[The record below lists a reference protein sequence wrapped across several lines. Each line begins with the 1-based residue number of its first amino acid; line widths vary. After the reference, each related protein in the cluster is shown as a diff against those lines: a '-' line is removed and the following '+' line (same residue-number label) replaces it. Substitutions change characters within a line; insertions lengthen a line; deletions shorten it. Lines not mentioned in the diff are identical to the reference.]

1 MVDNP
6 ISTEQILK
14 NIYGVTATGTVSNM
28 SGGNINK
35 KYINIDNI
43 QRAVLR
49 DDVVNNNIR
58 IKYLDEKPVT
68 NIMTGGRRTR
78 KTRKLKAGSKAKDIV
93 IYASPEYV
101 ESSSDLRLFMDKFFL
116 YYRFS
121 RSPNSAIY
129 IIPPSAELSKM
140 INKRSKDKPE
150 GSMELQKDVRSN
162 KNIGLEKYLFVTF
175 GDNSKSD
182 KYRIDPN
189 LNSKEA
195 YPNSPFETIRRTNL
209 NGDVFYIS
217 YKDDKSVVIHTK
229 PDNVNSKD
237 SETLNFVAR
246 FNNGGYIFQ
255 GSIPDHSEE
264 HIGPKQIK
272 KSKLY
277 KFAFDEMEFG
287 DIPINDYN
295 ARSAAITGGA
305 SNNSLK
311 AFELYDRLYNYDHDV
326 AAEHFLRCAAKKDKL
341 PKNIINNADF
351 LYSAIYYALSK
362 PNAVNANDINKEIS
376 SKEFMK
382 LYKDFKPMRTTISE
396 CNKKK
401 MAVTSDIN
409 NAYHNYVIGKY
420 NNIRNNQFSTNAF
433 IKHFKNWYRK
443 TNDWNIPIADI
454 MTGYI
459 RNNDKPDIQHVGE
472 ELYNAINDT
481 DNSNISYG
489 ICSVINNSIKNSFA
503 PSLIGKY
510 YPPVFASVM
519 DVDNFE
525 RAVKK
530 HRDNNDDNVDAAIE
544 MFDNQQQLEGGDE
557 QIDGADMK
565 QFIEKS
571 KEKAKKTLGKIVEQG
586 KDFSDQI
593 GLTDLANK
601 TLEQGKNVFIS
612 TGQTLTG
619 ELGKLVDKGSDKI
632 QETSKEFIT
641 KTSEKTGKLI
651 DNFPTPGSTK
661 SSYTEQSSNNSLA
674 MAAKNALENDIPSD
688 GDDIEVINDEDDNN
702 INNFIS
708 RYVN

>member
-28 SGGNINK
+28 LGGNINK

-58 IKYLDEKPVT
+58 IKYLDEKPAT

-78 KTRKLKAGSKAKDIV
+78 KTKKLKAGSKAKDIV

-101 ESSSDLRLFMDKFFL
+101 ETSNDLRLFMDKFFL

-189 LNSKEA
+189 LTSKEA

-229 PDNVNSKD
+229 PDNFNSKD

-295 ARSAAITGGA
+295 ARSTAITGGA

-382 LYKDFKPMRTTISE
+382 LYKDFKPMRTTINE

-409 NAYHNYVIGKY
+409 NAYHSYVIGKY

-530 HRDNNDDNVDAAIE
+530 HRDNDDNVDAAVE
-544 MFDNQQQLEGGDE
+544 MFDQQQLEGGDGEQLEGGDE
-557 QIDGADMK
+557 QIDGGAESMISDETK
-565 QFIEKS
+565 QNLGELLK
-571 KEKAKKTLGKIVEQG
+571 KGKDKAKQIWNDAGGKKMTDELSNTLQGTITGVVKEGVDTFGNLGKKVINTTGTVAEGAIGTAGQLGEGFLDNAG
-586 KDFSDQI
+586 K
-593 GLTDLANK
+593 AA
-601 TLEQGKNVFIS
+601 S
-612 TGQTLTG
+612 TIL
-619 ELGKLVDKGSDKI
+619 
-632 QETSKEFIT
+632 
-641 KTSEKTGKLI
+641 
-651 DNFPTPGSTK
+651 PGSK
-661 SSYTEQSSNNSLA
+661 SSYTEQPPNNSLA
-674 MAAKNALENDIPSD
+674 MAARNALEN
-688 GDDIEVINDEDDNN
+688 ENVEHEDT
-702 INNFIS
+702 FFS
-708 RYVN
+708 LSGKGS

>member
-58 IKYLDEKPVT
+58 IKYLDEKPAT
-68 NIMTGGRRTR
+68 NIMTGGGRRTR
-78 KTRKLKAGSKAKDIV
+78 KTRKLKAGSKAKDII

-101 ESSSDLRLFMDKFFL
+101 ETSSDLRLFMDKFFL

-195 YPNSPFETIRRTNL
+195 YPNSTFETIRRTNL

-229 PDNVNSKD
+229 PDNINSKD

-295 ARSAAITGGA
+295 ARSTAITGGA

-409 NAYHNYVIGKY
+409 NAYHSYVIGKY

-459 RNNDKPDIQHVGE
+459 RNNDKPDIQHVSE

-557 QIDGADMK
+557 QIEGAAGMTDKMK
-565 QFIEKS
+565 EAWENA
-571 KEKAKKTLGKIVEQG
+571 KEEAKKK
-586 KDFSDQI
+586 
-593 GLTDLANK
+593 
-601 TLEQGKNVFIS
+601 LEQGKKVLS
-612 TGQTLTG
+612 EVAEQSGVKDAVADVG
-619 ELGKLVDKGSDKI
+619 EKAK
-632 QETSKEFIT
+632 
-641 KTSEKTGKLI
+641 GKLI
-651 DNFPTPGSTK
+651 EVAKEGVNKGKGFLENTIDTAGNIGEGFIKAMPGSTK

-674 MAAKNALENDIPSD
+674 MAARNALENDIQSD
-688 GDDIEVINDEDDNN
+688 EDNIDILNDEDDDN

>member
-49 DDVVNNNIR
+49 DDVVSNNIR
-58 IKYLDEKPVT
+58 IKYLDEKPAT
-68 NIMTGGRRTR
+68 NIMTGGRRRTR

-101 ESSSDLRLFMDKFFL
+101 ETSSDLRLFMDKFFL

-140 INKRSKDKPE
+140 INKRAKDKPE

-229 PDNVNSKD
+229 PDNINSKD

-287 DIPINDYN
+287 DIPVNDYN
-295 ARSAAITGGA
+295 ARSTAITGGA

-311 AFELYDRLYNYDHDV
+311 TFELYDRLYNYDHDV

-376 SKEFMK
+376 LTRDKETLDAFSLSAEDSAPLTQSALNPK
-382 LYKDFKPMRTTISE
+382 ATSFKHWTKEQLKNAVAECVAAHPEFSEFAADFVDYWYEPTASGKPRLWRQDAWDTTLRLRTWA
-396 CNKKK
+396 KKELG
-401 MAVTSDIN
+401 
-409 NAYHNYVIGKY
+409 HNVAA
-420 NNIRNNQFSTNAF
+420 RPVS
-433 IKHFKNWYRK
+433 
-443 TNDWNIPIADI
+443 
-454 MTGYI
+454 GYSVHPEAGT
-459 RNNDKPDIQHVGE
+459 REWE
-472 ELYNAINDT
+472 EL
-481 DNSNISYG
+481 
-489 ICSVINNSIKNSFA
+489 
-503 PSLIGKY
+503 
-510 YPPVFASVM
+510 
-519 DVDNFE
+519 
-525 RAVKK
+525 
-530 HRDNNDDNVDAAIE
+530 HRRE
-544 MFDNQQQLEGGDE
+544 MEAF
-557 QIDGADMK
+557 
-565 QFIEKS
+565 
-571 KEKAKKTLGKIVEQG
+571 
-586 KDFSDQI
+586 
-593 GLTDLANK
+593 
-601 TLEQGKNVFIS
+601 
-612 TGQTLTG
+612 
-619 ELGKLVDKGSDKI
+619 
-632 QETSKEFIT
+632 
-641 KTSEKTGKLI
+641 
-651 DNFPTPGSTK
+651 
-661 SSYTEQSSNNSLA
+661 
-674 MAAKNALENDIPSD
+674 
-688 GDDIEVINDEDDNN
+688 
-702 INNFIS
+702 
-708 RYVN
+708 